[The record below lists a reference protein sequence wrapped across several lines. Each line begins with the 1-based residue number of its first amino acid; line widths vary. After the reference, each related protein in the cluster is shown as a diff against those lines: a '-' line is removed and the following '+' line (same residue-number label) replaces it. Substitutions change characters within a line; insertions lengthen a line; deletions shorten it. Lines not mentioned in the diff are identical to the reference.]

1 MVNRDGHTGGG
12 GASDAHPTEPIQ
24 RPRPGSSA
32 RRAELTE
39 PIPAVAEAPSEQEE
53 PTRVITPVGAGDE
66 SGDGASGDGASGDG
80 ASGDGASGD
89 GASGDA
95 GVGKKSLIK
104 ATGSMAIATLISRI
118 TGFGWKLVLA
128 WIVGLGVANGSFTA
142 ANNLPNIIFE
152 LLVGGVLTSVIVP
165 VLVRAQKEDSD
176 GGQAYIQRL
185 LSLSVV
191 VLVVGTVLAVIAAPV
206 LITLYVSDSGE
217 ANRGL
222 ATSFAYLLL
231 PQIFFYGL
239 NALFG
244 AILQSRQIFGPPA
257 WAPVVH
263 NLVIFATLGVYSL
276 LPRGGAPGSVR
287 ITDAQLLTL
296 GLGVTL
302 GVVAQAAIQL
312 PALRRAGFRLRWRWE
327 WDRRLNEFGKLA
339 AWMVSYVLISQIGL
353 MAISQIATTTGSLAV
368 YSNAWLLLQLPYG
381 VLGFSIM
388 TAILP
393 RMSAA
398 AADGDNARVVE
409 DLSMGNRLSAVLL
422 LPISAVMTALG
433 SQLGIA
439 LFAVGKS
446 QQSADQLGL
455 ALAVSAFGLLPYAVT
470 MMQMRVFYAMKD
482 ARTPTM
488 IMVLMTAVKV
498 PLAYLCP
505 VLLSAENVVL
515 GLAFVNSLGFVLG
528 WVAGE
533 MLLRRRLGPLNNR
546 ALLITLSKTLVA
558 ALCGGAVAWMIRIGV
573 DGLVPGP
580 VGTGT
585 GWLQLAFG
593 GTIGLAAVFAVMWLL
608 KVAELQPVMRRLGG
622 VLRRR

>member
-1 MVNRDGHTGGG
+1 MNRDGHTGGG

-32 RRAELTE
+32 WRAELTE

-53 PTRVITPVGAGDE
+53 QTRVITPVGGSDETGGNAG
-66 SGDGASGDGASGDG
+66 G
-80 ASGDGASGD
+80 
-89 GASGDA
+89 
-95 GVGKKSLIK
+95 GKKSLIK

-128 WIVGLGVANGSFTA
+128 WIVGLSVVNGSFTA

-191 VLVVGTVLAVIAAPV
+191 VLVVGTALAVIAAPV

-217 ANRGL
+217 ANREL

-276 LPRGGAPGSVR
+276 LPGDRNPDSVQ

-327 WDRRLNEFGKLA
+327 WDSRLNEFGKLA

-353 MAISQIATTTGSLAV
+353 MAISQVATTTGSLAV

-398 AADGDNARVVE
+398 AADGDDARVVE

-455 ALAVSAFGLLPYAVT
+455 ALAVSAFGLLPYAIT

-505 VLLSAENVVL
+505 VLLSPENVVL
-515 GLAFVNSLGFVLG
+515 GLAFVNSLCFVLG

-533 MLLRRRLGPLNNR
+533 ALLRRRLGSLNER
-546 ALLITLSKTLVA
+546 DLLTTLSKTLVA
-558 ALCGGAVAWMIRIGV
+558 ALCGGAVAWLIRIGV

-585 GWLQLAFG
+585 GWLQLVFG